1 MSNQQNCE
9 PINFVPDPDGA
20 MLPVGDV
27 ENGRYLFVDGEPR
40 SKACVRARVC
50 EVNDWVRDHANQSYH
65 IDLDSV
71 GGREIARQFP
81 DVVED
86 NKEGSDSLGWHLYL
100 NNFCKATE

>member
-1 MSNQQNCE
+1 
-9 PINFVPDPDGA
+9 
-20 MLPVGDV
+20 MLPVGYV

-40 SKACVRARVC
+40 SKTCIRARVC
-50 EVNDWVRDHANQSYH
+50 EVNDWVREHANQSYY
-65 IDLDSV
+65 IELDSV

-81 DVVED
+81 EVVED